1 MVGGVRQEASSL
13 GVVTVGLLNGLL
25 DNLLLRLPD
34 AVVECRNLL
43 PEDEVSSRI
52 ESGRSSGWINS
63 VEPNTTARSMAF
75 SSPRTVVLAPIV
87 TIVSCQFQH
96 CFIGEKSVGRI

>member
-1 MVGGVRQEASSL
+1 MVGVYAKKPGRL
-13 GVVTVGLLNGLL
+13 GVITVGLLNGLL

-43 PEDEVSSRI
+43 PEDEVFSRI

-63 VEPNTTARSMAF
+63 VEPNTTSRSMAF

-96 CFIGEKSVGRI
+96 YFIGEKSVGRM